1 MARLILEENGKKRA
15 FNLRDGK
22 LSIGSGDSCTLTLES
37 ADIAEVHAELELR
50 GDVATLIPRPGVM
63 PPMVNGRPI
72 SAATEL
78 GGSASF
84 QIGSANF
91 SLQGEGQPVAAAPA
105 AAPRAHVAAKP
116 AATRKPAAAV
126 RKPAA
131 APRASGG
138 GEGGPR
144 VQHRRRTVQKGIPSW
159 MVVAIIGVI
168 ALVGYFVGKM
178 WLEDRAPEYDPRSR
192 YLAALDANEKG
203 ALAKALEE
211 LDHVDLQLADPELK
225 RKVGELR
232 KVVEERSADAEV
244 AAWNVQGTKWM
255 ETQLKG
261 YEQKYLKGNDVTRA
275 KARLF
280 IKRCDEF
287 RETYPKHPQLGWV
300 ERFRSRWL
308 DTAQL
313 NQPDDLDD
321 VTWEVKMLTSGK
333 PRDYVTVF
341 KLLNGLSSRA
351 DGAERDAVQAMID
364 TQNAEREE
372 YFTDRMQQARWH
384 WERKEYGQ
392 AVEWLIQVVTKIGD
406 TGMRDQATD
415 ALLKMTNQE
424 GVPLTNIF
432 LGGYKQS
439 RPWQFEQLCEDPRI
453 KAAAREAG
461 LL

>member
-22 LSIGSGDSCTLTLES
+22 LTIGSGASCILTLES
-37 ADIAEVHAELELR
+37 ADIAEVHAELEIQ
-50 GDVATLIPRPGVM
+50 GGVTTLIPRPGVM
-63 PPMVNGRPI
+63 PPTVNGRPI
-72 SAATEL
+72 SAATQL
-78 GGSASF
+78 GSNASFEIGSASF
-84 QIGSANF
+84 
-91 SLQGEGQPVAAAPA
+91 SLHGEGQPTAAAPA
-105 AAPRAHVAAKP
+105 VTPRPRAAAKP
-116 AATRKPAAAV
+116 AAAARKPV
-126 RKPAA
+126 A

-138 GEGGPR
+138 GGRPR
-144 VQHRRRTVQKGIPSW
+144 VEHRRRTVQKGIPSW
-159 MVVAIIGVI
+159 MVVAIIGVV

-232 KVVEERSADAEV
+232 QVVEERSADAEV

-287 RETYPKHPQLGWV
+287 RETYPKHPELGWV

-313 NQPDDLDD
+313 SQPDDLDD

-333 PRDYVTVF
+333 PRDYVTVY
-341 KLLNGLSSRA
+341 KLLSGLASRA
-351 DGAERDAVQAMID
+351 DGAEREAVQAMIQ
-364 TQNAEREE
+364 TQDAERLE

-406 TGMRDQATD
+406 PGMRDQATD

-432 LGGYKQS
+432 LGGYQKS
-439 RPWQFEQLCEDPRI
+439 RPWQFDELCEDPRI
-453 KAAAREAG
+453 KAAAKEAG